1 MSDGRPVRLVCPLCG
16 TEAEP
21 RPGRCPGC
29 GARYGGDAD
38 GPEEAVAAFLA
49 EIRAGDLDA
58 EPLSRALFALREDD
72 SRARRMAITSD
83 QRDGYYRWW
92 VFVRAE
98 ESDPAAVLAEALS
111 AT

>member
-1 MSDGRPVRLVCPLCG
+1 RPAAFAGPLG
-16 TEAEP
+16 GGGAEP
-21 RPGRCPGC
+21 RRGRGPGW

-98 ESDPAAVLAEALS
+98 ESGPAAGLAEALS
-111 AT
+111 AP